1 MPWDVVS
8 NVSVVDAVVIRYST
22 PPGKYS
28 VSKVGVH
35 NHRPTTDVKLAG
47 CQVRRV
53 SRSANHSEAVVPP
66 TYVLVCHAQV
76 NRAPAGFHCARACV
90 MRFITA
96 LVPSPR
102 VPSYAGISI
111 WLRSYEVSHRTII
124 RRSPIFCF
132 VFHDAHV
139 LLPQLTQLNLRCIL
153 SSIAMI

>member
-1 MPWDVVS
+1 MSCVS
-8 NVSVVDAVVIRYST
+8 SVIVVDAVVIRYST

-76 NRAPAGFHCARACV
+76 NRAPAGFPLRQGLCYAFHHGSGSIAPG
-90 MRFITA
+90 A
-96 LVPSPR
+96 LIRRHLYLVKK
-102 VPSYAGISI
+102 
-111 WLRSYEVSHRTII
+111 LRS
-124 RRSPIFCF
+124 
-132 VFHDAHV
+132 
-139 LLPQLTQLNLRCIL
+139 
-153 SSIAMI
+153 